1 MPLNVQF
8 SKNEILQIYRLK
20 ARGMKV
26 VDIAKGIGRSRAGI
40 YKILSKGDNFQ
51 TKTRSGRPRK
61 TTKRQDRDIFR
72 LASTQNLSVRSISRE
87 VPIPVSKSTVHRRLQ
102 ANKSL
107 VYRKM
112 RHTPN
117 LRKRHKDARVQW
129 ARNQMNW
136 TDEWLSVLFSD
147 EKKFNLDGPDG
158 WAYYWHDL
166 RKEPRTFL
174 SRQQGG
180 GSLMVWGAFS
190 YNGTT
195 DIVFLEGRQNSEDYQ
210 KLLEV
215 QLLPFGELLGGHEW
229 IYQQDKCS
237 IHVSKSTMQWFRR
250 NQVTVMDWPSL
261 SPDLNPM
268 ENLWGMLARDVY
280 ANGRQFATVQDLK
293 LQIERSWFSLK
304 PEFLQTLV
312 LSMPDRVFEVI
323 RKNGSKI

>member
-1 MPLNVQF
+1 MPRNVQF
-8 SKNEILQIYRLK
+8 SKTEILQIYRLK

-26 VDIAKGIGRSRAGI
+26 VDIARKIGRSRAGI
-40 YKILSKGDNFQ
+40 YRILSKGDNFE
-51 TKTRSGRPRK
+51 TKSRSGRPKK
-61 TTKRQDRDIFR
+61 TTKRQDREIFR
-72 LASTQNLSVRSISRE
+72 LVSTQNLSVRSISRE
-87 VPIPVSKSTVHRRLQ
+87 VTVPVSKSTVHRRLQ
-102 ANKSL
+102 VSKLLA
-107 VYRKM
+107 YRKM
-112 RHTPN
+112 RRSPKLT
-117 LRKRHKDARVQW
+117 KRHKDARVQW
-129 ARNQMNW
+129 ARNHMNW

-158 WAYYWHDL
+158 WAYYWHDI
-166 RKEPRTFL
+166 RKEPQTFF

-195 DIVFLEGRQNSEDYQ
+195 DIVFLEGRQCSEDYQ
-210 KLLEV
+210 KMLEV
-215 QLLPFGELLGGHEW
+215 QLLPFGKLLGGDEW
-229 IYQQDKCS
+229 IFQQDNCS
-237 IHVSKSTMQWFRR
+237 IHVSKSTMQWFRQ
-250 NQVTVMDWPSL
+250 NQVTVMDWPAL

-268 ENLWGMLARDVY
+268 ENLWGILARDVY